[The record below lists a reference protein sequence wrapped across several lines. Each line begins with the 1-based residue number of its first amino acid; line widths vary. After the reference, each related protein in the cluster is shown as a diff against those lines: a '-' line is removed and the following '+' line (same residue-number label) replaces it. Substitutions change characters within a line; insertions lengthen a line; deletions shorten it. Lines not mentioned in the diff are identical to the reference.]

1 MRARIYKP
9 ARTAMQQ
16 GRAKTY
22 GWVLDIEP
30 QAPRRPD
37 PLMGWASAR
46 DTTNQI
52 RLTFETKEAAVAY
65 ATSHGLDYVVREP
78 HERTVRPKSYAD
90 NFRTD
95 RVR

>member
-16 GRAKTY
+16 GRAKTRR
-22 GWVLDIEP
+22 WVLDIEP

-52 RLTFETKEAAVAY
+52 RLTFDSKEEAIAY
-65 ATSHGLDYVVREP
+65 ATNKGLDYVVREP
-78 HERTVRPKSYAD
+78 HERTVQLKSYAD
-90 NFRTD
+90 NFRPD